1 MNISHHHC
9 VGNNSRVVPTS
20 FASPYKTLARTT
32 SRNASSSCE
41 SPQKPHSQKS
51 TKYKTK
57 AKTESKAARLISI
70 SHDYNTQ
77 SSSESFTSRTIT
89 VLISFLKLGKD
100 DAWLKL
106 GKQLLLRKKS
116 PNKQKFYR
124 SALCCFKSSI
134 KAHPDNYVAYYFS
147 GITLCLLGRYA
158 KAIRMFLSSIRKN
171 TETITALL
179 HTLSEVLSITEGIRL
194 ATGCEGVNGIG
205 NSDAAVQQDSSS
217 NIRNSIFNKNL
228 DKLEMAIINKLQR
241 CKIEGAVG
249 NSMAKE
255 QEQADETWS
264 KYFELGMY
272 WFGREQGDHKSLMYF
287 RRCLQLNPKNEQAN
301 YYVGMILQ
309 KQGRYHVRA

>member
-57 AKTESKAARLISI
+57 AKTKTESKAARLISI

-106 GKQLLLRKKS
+106 GKQLLLLKKS
-116 PNKQKFYR
+116 PNKQKFYK

-158 KAIRMFLSSIRKN
+158 EAIRMFLSSIRKN

-194 ATGCEGVNGIG
+194 ATGCEGVN
-205 NSDAAVQQDSSS
+205 QKF
-217 NIRNSIFNKNL
+217 NI
-228 DKLEMAIINKLQR
+228 
-241 CKIEGAVG
+241 
-249 NSMAKE
+249 
-255 QEQADETWS
+255 
-264 KYFELGMY
+264 
-272 WFGREQGDHKSLMYF
+272 
-287 RRCLQLNPKNEQAN
+287 
-301 YYVGMILQ
+301 
-309 KQGRYHVRA
+309 